1 MSPFSAHNF
10 RLPGN
15 RKARAARARLAGRAG
30 ITLSVVLVATLLP
43 SEAWAAPPG
52 DRSGV
57 TLPGLQKD
65 LKVKLNQV
73 AAAQMDDWAPTPVAL
88 PAKYEPNSVALPT
101 PASEPVPLSGSELVQ
116 VPNMP
121 VKIGKGT
128 GASSDPSGNWTVTL
142 DSREASEAADIDG
155 ALIVVTPPAD
165 STTVTPV
172 DVQLDYTKFKDIYGT
187 GWASRLKFRQL
198 PTCFL
203 QKPVQEGCSPA
214 DARDVPSTNDPSTGT
229 VKATVDPGS
238 SFGQGLRTMAVT
250 GGGGP
255 VVLAASDGGSGM
267 AGSYKASSL
276 SPSGSWTAGN
286 SGGGFSWTYPLTV
299 PAPPAGPSPKIAFS
313 YSSQAVDGK
322 TSVANSQAS
331 WIGDG
336 WDYEPGYV
344 ERRYRSCSDDVE
356 ANPTGA
362 NNNNATDKKKGD
374 LCWAGDNV
382 VMSLGGSTTELVH
395 DAASGKWIPANDD
408 GSRVELKTDAGE
420 TNGARGG
427 ENWVVTTRDGTR
439 YFFGRHDVDGP
450 GGSRPGTNSVLTVPV
465 YGNHPGEPC
474 NAPAFADSS
483 CSKQTA
489 WRWNLD
495 YVEDVHGN
503 AMIID
508 WAREDGRYAKNEKF
522 KAPVTYHRAG
532 HPTQISYGLR
542 NTNLSAAPA
551 AKIEFTV
558 DERCLK
564 EGACA
569 PAKFE
574 SKNYGDKQYWWDT
587 PSTLHCKTGS
597 DCYVSSPTF
606 WTRKRLT
613 AVTTKAQRTE
623 GSTDLLLVDRWSLA
637 HYFPEQRTDTSPP
650 LWLESI
656 LRTGYSTEKN
666 TAGAQLSE
674 SLPLVSFRP
683 NGKDMPNRVK
693 DGASDPR
700 PDFDRLRIE
709 NIASETG
716 GDIHVTYSEPCSPTE
731 PRPQPESNTSR
742 CYPVR
747 WSPDS
752 ALENPPLAWFNK
764 YVVTQVTEKDRVAL
778 QPDVTTTYDYEGG
791 AAWAKDTDEFSK
803 PTLRTY
809 SQWRGYA
816 SVVTKRGVTTPGYE
830 ATQQSESRARYFRG
844 MSGDAGRAK
853 VTVKDSNGADIA
865 EDYPQYQ
872 GIAAETTTY
881 TKAGGSPLSRT
892 VTYPWHEKSGERAR
906 PGNTTLYAYRSGTA
920 RTDEIQWLSNGSTRT
935 VRKRNT
941 FDKTYDPQ
949 FDTSYGL
956 IQAVQSEVATP
967 NGTGGEQLSD
977 QTCASTT
984 YVHNTTA
991 HVIGLAAGVR
1001 TTAGACSQKATGAL
1015 ISDTRNSYDA
1025 LNAFGAAPGKGLL
1038 YQADTNDGAGTGWI
1052 TTARTEYDTLGR
1064 PTKALDAANNPVTTV
1079 YSPPTGPAYTVT
1091 STNALGHA
1099 STTKNDPGRGVP
1111 VEGADAN
1118 GRKVTTTYDAL
1129 GRATAVWT
1137 PSQKP
1142 GTDKAAHT
1150 FAYEIK
1156 EHTPPTVTSATLQ
1169 DDGTYKQSI
1178 AIYDGLLRPRQ
1189 SQTDAVGGGRLIT
1202 DTLYNANGTVRR
1214 TNNSYLADNKPEKKI
1229 FIPESD
1235 TAVPNSTKVSYDGA
1249 GRTLRTTTFHAGDEK
1264 DSSTV
1269 EYGGEWTRSRTGM
1282 SPDGTTPLKGS
1293 RAVKTTTDALGRT
1306 TQVEHYTT
1314 TNVNGASNKTSYTYD
1329 QRNKLTKV
1337 TDTTNINTW
1346 SYTYDARGRMTES
1359 DDPDMGKSTFTYNN
1373 LDQQTSVTNSAGQA
1387 QFTTYDVLG
1396 RKTELR
1402 DNSITGPKVATWT
1415 YDTLPNAKGQ
1425 AVASIRWVGDTP
1437 LTSEVTGYDSEY
1449 RPTGSKITIPEITGT
1464 SDFPGTKGL
1473 AGTYTYNTAYTPTG
1487 KVQSTTLPATPG
1499 GLAAE
1504 KLITRYNADGM
1515 PQTMSGLAWYTA
1527 ETIYSPFGEVLRTA
1541 SGSAPNRVWTT
1552 NSFNPNTG
1560 RLSSTENHRETAPN
1574 LLSAT
1579 TYTYD
1584 AVGNPTSITDTR
1596 PGADAQLPPNPDRQ
1610 CFTYDALGQLVKAW
1624 TGKTDTC
1631 TEPTDLDPT
1640 HATTGPDGDGYWQEY
1655 QFDAIGNRTQL
1666 LDKDPSNGS
1675 TREKTTY
1682 TYGIDTGGGNK
1693 KQPHALAQA
1702 AKTTTKPGS
1711 TVNSLTTYAY
1721 DTLGN
1726 TTTRRIDGD
1735 TQTLTWDPR
1744 NKLTAASSPGIGAVA
1759 VTGLAGKCLDI
1770 DSTATPNASGAVP
1783 VQLLTCNES
1792 KAQQWRLSGG
1802 SVQALGKCLTA
1813 EGGEAV
1819 LKPCDPTNDAQK
1831 FTHRADKTLYSTKA
1845 QACVT
1850 VPNDNPAEGN
1860 DLDIY
1865 TCVAGA
1871 AAQQWTFSNTG
1882 TQYLY
1887 DASGNRLVEE
1897 TGSSRTLYLGEAE
1910 ITVNKAG
1917 QAMDAVRYYNS
1928 PGAPTTVRRTNG
1940 KTTGHTLS
1948 VQLADHHNTATTSVE
1963 QATGQTVTRRKS
1975 DPYGNPR
1982 GTQPGNWPGSRSF
1995 LGTGNDDNTT
2005 GLTHIG
2011 AREYEPTT
2019 GRFISVDPIID
2030 ITDPVQMNGYTYSN
2044 GNPISRMDP
2053 TGLESCFGYGY
2064 CGGGG
2069 ETNGAPVGEKP
2080 TATPPPPTKN
2090 KGKDCGIFS
2099 KCNLK
2104 KTVKNVNKFWNENK
2118 VVIVSFT
2125 TEIVV
2130 GTACV
2135 ATAAATGVATG
2146 GAGFALAVG
2155 CGALAGAA
2163 GAAVANMMDDKADH
2177 STMGVLSDMANG
2189 ALWGAAGGA
2198 AGAAAAPLLKAA
2210 GGAVSAASAPL
2221 LKAAGGA
2228 LKNAANKLRSGG
2240 SSCQTNSFVAG
2251 TLVLLADGTAKP
2263 IEEIDPGDK
2272 VLATDPETGETVAKE
2287 AAATILGEGSK
2298 NLVEITVDSDGD
2310 PSTPAEAITATGK
2323 HPFWVVNLSKWKDA
2337 AALQPGQWLRTSAGT
2352 HVQVTAVKGWT
2363 AQQAVVHN
2371 LTIADLHTYYVLAGA
2386 TPVLVHNCDLHD
2398 LARAESAKSTTS
2410 NTAGAVARDT
2420 YTGEW
2425 AYGESG
2431 AVPAQ
2436 IHPQLRGRLDD
2447 LMDQHGGSLE
2457 SWPAGE
2463 CAEFNAC
2470 NNLLFKLPTAHLDE
2484 IEYAT
2489 IIRKTGLNFPSCDN
2503 CRFLL
2508 GGGGAREAAK

>member
-1 MSPFSAHNF
+1 MSPLSAHNF

-43 SEAWAAPPG
+43 SQVWAAPPG

-57 TLPGLQKD
+57 NLPALQTD
-65 LKVKLNQV
+65 QKVKLNQI
-73 AAAQMDDWAPTPVAL
+73 AAAQMEDWAPTSVAR
-88 PAKYEPNSVALPT
+88 PAKYEANAVAPPAPGSV
-101 PASEPVPLSGSELVQ
+101 PVPLSGSGLVQ
-116 VPNMP
+116 VPNLP
-121 VKIGKGT
+121 VKIGKAA
-128 GASSDPSGNWTVTL
+128 GASADPSGTWTVTL
-142 DSREASEAADIDG
+142 DGRDASEAADIDG

-165 STTVTPV
+165 NATVTPV

-198 PTCFL
+198 PACFL
-203 QKPVQEGCSPA
+203 QTPAEDGCTPA
-214 DARDVPSTNDPSTGT
+214 DAKDVPTTNDPSTGT
-229 VKATVDPGS
+229 VMATVDPGS

-255 VVLAASDGGSGM
+255 VVLAASDSGSGM
-267 AGSYKASSL
+267 AGTYKATSL

-299 PAPPAGPSPKIAFS
+299 PAPPAGPAPKIAFS

-344 ERRYRSCSDDVE
+344 ERRYRSCSDDVD

-374 LCWAGDNV
+374 LCWAGPGDNV

-395 DAASGKWIPANDD
+395 DAATGKWIPANDD
-408 GSRVELKTDAGE
+408 GSRVEIKTDVGE

-427 ENWVVTTRDGTR
+427 EHWVVTTRDGTR
-439 YFFGRHDVDGP
+439 YFFGRHDVDGA
-450 GGSRPGTNSVLTVPV
+450 GGSRPVTNSVLTVPV
-465 YGNHPGEPC
+465 FGNHPGEPC
-474 NAPAFADSS
+474 YTQTFADSS

-532 HPTQISYGLR
+532 YPTQITYGLS

-558 DERCLK
+558 DERCLEENK
-564 EGACA
+564 CA
-569 PAKFE
+569 PANFE
-574 SKNYGDKQYWWDT
+574 SKNYGNKQYWWDT

-597 DCYVSSPTF
+597 DCYVGSPTF

-613 AVTTKAQRTE
+613 AVTTSAQRTA
-623 GSTDLLLVDRWSLA
+623 GATGLSYVDKWSLS

-650 LWLESI
+650 LWLDSI
-656 LRTGYSTEKN
+656 RRTGYSIPDSGGT
-666 TAGAQLSE
+666 QLSE

-693 DGASDPR
+693 DGANDPK

-709 NIASETG
+709 NIATETG
-716 GDIHVTYSEPCSPTE
+716 GDIHVTYSAPCAVDA
-731 PRPQPESNTSR
+731 PRPQPEANTSR
-742 CYPVR
+742 CYPVH

-752 ALENPPLAWFNK
+752 SLENPPLAWFNK
-764 YVVTQVTEKDRVAL
+764 YVVTEVTEKDRVAL
-778 QPDVTTTYDYEGG
+778 QPNVTTKYRYEGD
-791 AAWAKDTDEFSK
+791 AAWAKETDEFSK
-803 PTLRTY
+803 PKMRTY

-816 SVVTKRGVTTPGYE
+816 SVVTTRGVTTTGTYD

-865 EDYPQYQ
+865 EDLPQYQ

-881 TKAGGSPLSRT
+881 TKAGGNPHTRT
-892 VTYPWHEKSGERAR
+892 VTYPWSQKSGERAR
-906 PGNTTLYAYRSGTA
+906 PNNTTLYAYRSGTA
-920 RTDEIQWLSNGSTRT
+920 RTDEIQWISNGSTRT
-935 VRKRNT
+935 VRKHNT
-941 FDKTYDPQ
+941 

-956 IQAVQSEVATP
+956 IQTVQSEVATP

-984 YVHNTTA
+984 YVHNTTT
-991 HVIGLAAGVR
+991 HLIGLAAGIR

-1015 ISDTRNSYDA
+1015 ISDTRTSYDA
-1025 LNAFGAAPGKGLL
+1025 LNAFGAVPSKGLA
-1038 YQADTNDGAGTGWI
+1038 YQVDTNDGAGTGWI
-1052 TTARTEYDTLGR
+1052 TTARTEYDGLGR
-1064 PTKALDAANNPVTTV
+1064 PTKALDAQNNPVTTV
-1079 YSPPTGPAYTVT
+1079 YSPPVGPAFTVT
-1091 STNALGHA
+1091 STNALGHI

-1111 VEGADAN
+1111 VEEADAN
-1118 GRKVTTTYDAL
+1118 GRKVTTAYDAL

-1150 FAYEIK
+1150 FAYEVK

-1178 AIYDGLLRPRQ
+1178 AVYDGLLRQRQ
-1189 SQTDAVGGGRLIT
+1189 GQTDALGGGRLIT
-1202 DTLYNANGTVRR
+1202 DTIYNANGTVRR
-1214 TNNSYLADNKPEKKI
+1214 TNNSYLADGKPEKKI
-1229 FIPESD
+1229 FIPASD
-1235 TAVPNSTKVSYDGA
+1235 TAIPNYTQVAYDGV
-1249 GRTLRTTTFHAGDEK
+1249 GRTVRTTTFHGGTAQ

-1282 SPDGTTPLKGS
+1282 SADGTTPLKGS
-1293 RAVKTTTDALGRT
+1293 RGVQATTDALGRT
-1306 TQVEHYTT
+1306 SQVEYYTT
-1314 TNVNGASNKTSYTYD
+1314 SPTKLDVSTPSNKTSYTYD
-1329 QRNKLTKV
+1329 LRNKLTKV
-1337 TDTTNINTW
+1337 TDTANNTW
-1346 SYTYDARGRMTES
+1346 SYTYDARGRMTTSE
-1359 DDPDMGKSTFTYNN
+1359 DPDTGKSTFTYNN
-1373 LDQQTSVTNSAGQA
+1373 LDQQTSVTNSANQA

-1402 DNSITGPKVATWT
+1402 DNSATGRKVASWT
-1415 YDTLPNAKGQ
+1415 YDTLPSAKGQ
-1425 AVASIRWVGDTP
+1425 PVASIRWVGDTP

-1449 RPTGSKITIPEITGT
+1449 RPTGSKITIPEITRT
-1464 SDFPGTKGL
+1464 PEFPGTSGL
-1473 AGTYTYNTAYTPTG
+1473 AGTYAYTTTYTPTG
-1487 KVQSTTLPATPG
+1487 KVQSKTLPATPG

-1515 PQTMSGLAWYTA
+1515 PQTMSGLTWYTA
-1527 ETIYSPFGEVLRTA
+1527 ETVYSPFGEVLRTA
-1541 SGSAPNRVWTT
+1541 SGNAPHRVWTT

-1560 RLSSTENHRETAPN
+1560 RLSSTENHRETAPH

-1579 TYTYD
+1579 AYTYD
-1584 AVGNPTSITDTR
+1584 TVGNPTSITDTR
-1596 PGADAQLPPNPDRQ
+1596 PNATGQLPAEPDRQ

-1624 TGKTDTC
+1624 TGNTDTC

-1640 HATTGPDGDGYWQEY
+1640 HATAGPDGDGYWQEY

-1682 TYGIDTGGGNK
+1682 TYGIDNGGGNK

-1702 AKTTTKPGS
+1702 AKTTTKPGP

-1735 TQTLTWDPR
+1735 TQTLSWDPR
-1744 NKLTAASSPGIGAVA
+1744 NKLTSASSPGIGAVA
-1759 VTGLAGKCLDI
+1759 VTGLAGKCLDV
-1770 DSTATPNASGAVP
+1770 DSTATPNAGGALP

-1792 KAQQWRLSGG
+1792 KAQQWRLTGG
-1802 SVQALGKCLTA
+1802 TVQALGKCLTA

-1819 LKPCDPTNDAQK
+1819 LKPCDSTNDAQK

-1871 AAQQWTFSNTG
+1871 AAQQWSFSNTA

-1887 DASGNRLVEE
+1887 DASGNRLIEE

-1917 QAMDAVRYYNS
+1917 QALDAVRYYSS

-1940 KTTGHTLS
+1940 KTTGHSLS

-1963 QATGQTVTRRKS
+1963 QATGQTITRRKS

-1982 GTQPGNWPGSRSF
+1982 GTQPGNWPGSRTF

-2011 AREYEPTT
+2011 AREYEPAT
-2019 GRFISVDPIID
+2019 GRFISVDPVLN
-2030 ITDPVQMNGYTYSN
+2030 ITDPLQMNGYTYSN
-2044 GNPISRMDP
+2044 GNPISRADP
-2053 TGLESCFGYGY
+2053 TGLESCFGHGY

-2069 ETNGAPVGEKP
+2069 DTNGSYLHKKDPKP
-2080 TATPPPPTKN
+2080 PTPPKGNGEGPKN

-2099 KCNLK
+2099 KCNWN
-2104 KTVKNVNKFWNENK
+2104 KTVKSANKFWNENK
-2118 VVIVSFT
+2118 VMIVSIT

-2135 ATAAATGVATG
+2135 ATATAAGIGTG
-2146 GAGFALAVG
+2146 GAGFALAAG

-2177 STMGVLSDMANG
+2177 STMGVLSDMAEG
-2189 ALWGAAGGA
+2189 ALWGAAGGS
-2198 AGAAAAPLLKAA
+2198 AGAAAAPAAKA
-2210 GGAVSAASAPL
+2210 VASKVKCL
-2221 LKAAGGA
+2221 V
-2228 LKNAANKLRSGG
+2228 
-2240 SSCQTNSFVAG
+2240 NSFAAG
-2251 TLVLLADGTAKP
+2251 TLVLMADGTTKP
-2263 IEEIDPGDK
+2263 IEDLEPGEE
-2272 VLATDPETGETVAKE
+2272 VLATDPETGETAAKE
-2287 AAATILGEGSK
+2287 ITATISGEGVK
-2298 NLVEITVDSDGD
+2298 NLVEVAVDSDGN
-2310 PSTPAEAITATGK
+2310 PETPAGNITATDK
-2323 HPFWVVNLSKWKDA
+2323 HPFWVIDTAKWTDA
-2337 AALQPGQWLRTSAGT
+2337 TDLRPGNWLRTDGGAQ
-2352 HVQVTAVKGWT
+2352 VQIVEVKRRAARLAT
-2363 AQQAVVHN
+2363 VYN
-2371 LTIADLHTYYVLAGA
+2371 LSVSDIHTYYVLAGA
-2386 TPVLVHNCDLHD
+2386 RPVLVHNCNRGGLDFTDAERQKVYDANAAKNGGEYKCDYCGQRVERRGSRDADGNPVPGRPDDAQIDHIEP
-2398 LARAESAKSTTS
+2398 RAGGGHGGAH
-2410 NTAGAVARDT
+2410 NGAVACRRCNRDKST
-2420 YTGEW
+2420 KTMEDW
-2425 AYGESG
+2425 DDE
-2431 AVPAQ
+2431 
-2436 IHPQLRGRLDD
+2436 LRDFLD
-2447 LMDQHGGSLE
+2447 
-2457 SWPAGE
+2457 P
-2463 CAEFNAC
+2463 
-2470 NNLLFKLPTAHLDE
+2470 
-2484 IEYAT
+2484 
-2489 IIRKTGLNFPSCDN
+2489 
-2503 CRFLL
+2503 
-2508 GGGGAREAAK
+2508 

>member
-1 MSPFSAHNF
+1 M
-10 RLPGN
+10 
-15 RKARAARARLAGRAG
+15 
-30 ITLSVVLVATLLP
+30 P
-43 SEAWAAPPG
+43 SQAWAAPPG

-73 AAAQMDDWAPTPVAL
+73 AAAQMNDWEPTPVAL
-88 PAKYEPNSVALPT
+88 PPKYEPNAVTLPT

-165 STTVTPV
+165 GTAVTPV

-203 QKPVQEGCSPA
+203 EKPVQEGCSPA
-214 DARDVPSTNDPSTGT
+214 DAKDVPSTNDPSTGT

-299 PAPPAGPSPKIAFS
+299 PAPPAGPTPKIAFS

-395 DAASGKWIPANDD
+395 DASGKWIPANDD

-420 TNGARGG
+420 SNGARGG
-427 ENWVVTTRDGTR
+427 EHWVVTTRDGTR
-439 YFFGRHDVDGP
+439 YFFGRHDVDGSA
-450 GGSRPGTNSVLTVPV
+450 GSRPGTDSVLTVPV

-474 NAPAFADSS
+474 YTQTFADSS

-532 HPTQISYGLR
+532 YPTQISYGLR

-623 GSTDLLLVDRWSLA
+623 GSTDLLFVDRWSLA

-709 NIASETG
+709 NIATETG

-731 PRPQPESNTSR
+731 PRPQPEANTSR

-803 PTLRTY
+803 PTMRTY

-816 SVVTKRGVTTPGYE
+816 SVVTTRGVTTPGYE
-830 ATQQSESRARYFRG
+830 ATQQSQSRARYFRG

-853 VTVKDSNGADIA
+853 VTVKDSNGTDIA

-920 RTDEIQWLSNGSTRT
+920 RTDQIQWLSNGSTRT

-1025 LNAFGAAPGKGLL
+1025 LNAFGAAPSKGLL

-1064 PTKALDAANNPVTTV
+1064 PTKATDAANNPVTTV

-1091 STNALGHA
+1091 STNALGHT

-1111 VEGADAN
+1111 VEEADAN
-1118 GRKVTTTYDAL
+1118 GRKVTTAYDAL

-1142 GTDKAAHT
+1142 GTDDAAHT

-1156 EHTPPTVTSATLQ
+1156 EHTPPTITTATLQ

-1178 AIYDGLLRPRQ
+1178 EIYDGLLRPRQ
-1189 SQTDAVGGGRLIT
+1189 TQTDALGGGRLIT

-1249 GRTLRTTTFHAGDEK
+1249 GRTLRTTTFHAGDAK

-1346 SYTYDARGRMTES
+1346 SYTYDARGRMTAS
-1359 DDPDMGKSTFTYNN
+1359 DDPDTGRTTFTYNN

-1402 DNSITGPKVATWT
+1402 DNSIAGPKVATWT

-1473 AGTYTYNTAYTPTG
+1473 AGTYTYSTTYTPTG

-1560 RLSSTENHRETAPN
+1560 RLSSSENHRETAPN

-1624 TGKTDTC
+1624 TGKTGTC

-1640 HATTGPDGDGYWQEY
+1640 HATAGPDGDGYWQEY

-1682 TYGIDTGGGNK
+1682 TYGIDIGGGNK

-1702 AKTTTKPGS
+1702 AKTTTKPGL

-1744 NKLTAASSPGIGAVA
+1744 SKLTSASSPGIGAVA
-1759 VTGLAGKCLDI
+1759 VTGLAGKCLDV
-1770 DSTATPNASGAVP
+1770 DSTATPNAAGALP

-1792 KAQQWRLSGG
+1792 KAQQWRLTGG
-1802 SVQALGKCLTA
+1802 TVQALGKCLTA

-1819 LKPCDPTNDAQK
+1819 LKPCDPADDAQK

-1871 AAQQWTFSNTG
+1871 AAQQWTFANTG

-1917 QAMDAVRYYNS
+1917 QAMDAVRYYSS

-1940 KTTGHTLS
+1940 KTTGHSLS
-1948 VQLADHHNTATTSVE
+1948 AQLTDHHNTATTSVE

-2005 GLTHIG
+2005 ALTHIG
-2011 AREYEPTT
+2011 AREYEPAT
-2019 GRFISVDPIID
+2019 GRFMSVDPVID
-2030 ITDPVQMNGYTYSN
+2030 ITDPLQMNGYTYSN
-2044 GNPISRMDP
+2044 GNPISNADP
-2053 TGLESCFGYGY
+2053 SGLKYFAGHDDPGFQSSPQNVVQAAERYVRGYGSTKGN
-2064 CGGGG
+2064 GGG
-2069 ETNGAPVGEKP
+2069 P
-2080 TATPPPPTKN
+2080 KN

-2104 KTVKNVNKFWNENK
+2104 KTVKSVNKFWNENK
-2118 VVIVSFT
+2118 VMIVSIT

-2177 STMGVLSDMANG
+2177 STMGVLSDMAEG

-2198 AGAAAAPLLKAA
+2198 AGAAAAPI
-2210 GGAVSAASAPL
+2210 

-2228 LKNAANKLRSGG
+2228 LRAAASKIRPGGG
-2240 SSCQTNSFVAG
+2240 SCPIANSFATG
-2251 TLVLLADGTAKP
+2251 TFVLMADGTSKP
-2263 IEEIDPGDK
+2263 IEELEIGEQ
-2272 VLATDPETGETVAKE
+2272 VLATDPETGETVARDVT
-2287 AAATILGEGSK
+2287 ATILGTGSK
-2298 NLVEITVDSDGD
+2298 DLVEIKVDTDGD
-2310 PSTPAEAITATGK
+2310 PDTAPDLITATDK
-2323 HPFWVVNLSKWKDA
+2323 HPFWVISLAKWVDA
-2337 AALQPGQWLRTSAGT
+2337 AELQPGQWLRTGNGT
-2352 HVQVTAVKGWT
+2352 HVQVASVRKWATQKT
-2363 AQQAVVHN
+2363 TVHN
-2371 LTIADLHTYYVLAGA
+2371 LTVSDLHTYYVLAGA
-2386 TPVLVHNCDLHD
+2386 TPVLVHNCGGIEK
-2398 LARAESAKSTTS
+2398 AAKSAADSAPADATMSAAARFRGTKLIATGHS
-2410 NTAGAVARDT
+2410 GHSSRPAFYEPEIDSALADGGQIAGR
-2420 YTGEW
+2420 
-2425 AYGESG
+2425 G
-2431 AVPAQ
+2431 A
-2436 IHPQLRGRLDD
+2436 DN
-2447 LMDQHGGSLE
+2447 
-2457 SWPAGE
+2457 
-2463 CAEFNAC
+2463 CAEIRAC
-2470 NNLLFKLPTAHLDE
+2470 NALIAIH
-2484 IEYAT
+2484 
-2489 IIRKTGLNFPSCDN
+2489 
-2503 CRFLL
+2503 
-2508 GGGGAREAAK
+2508 GADFEAAVKRPLQLTDIEFLTVRSSTGAPEAACLSCQSVLVRRGATDLSR

>member
-1 MSPFSAHNF
+1 MSANNF

-43 SEAWAAPPG
+43 SQAWAAPPG

-65 LKVKLNQV
+65 LKVKLNQI
-73 AAAQMDDWAPTPVAL
+73 AAAQMDDWKATPVAR
-88 PAKYEPNSVALPT
+88 PAPYEANATAT
-101 PASEPVPLSGSELVQ
+101 PAPGSVPVPLNGSGLVQ
-116 VPNMP
+116 VPDLP
-121 VKIGKGT
+121 VKIGKAA
-128 GASSDPSGNWTVTL
+128 GAPADPSGTWTVTL
-142 DSREASEAADIDG
+142 EGREASEAADIDG

-165 STTVTPV
+165 GTGVTPV
-172 DVQLDYTKFKDIYGT
+172 DVQLEYKKFKDIYGT

-203 QKPVQEGCSPA
+203 QKPVQDGCSPA
-214 DARDVPSTNDPSTGT
+214 DGKDVPSTNDPSNGT
-229 VKATVDPGS
+229 IKATVDPGS
-238 SFGQGLRTMAVT
+238 SFGEGLRTMAVT

-255 VVLAASDGGSGM
+255 VVLAASDSGSGM
-267 AGSYKASSL
+267 AGSYKATSL

-374 LCWAGDNV
+374 LCWAGPGDNV
-382 VMSLGGSTTELVH
+382 VMSLGGATTELVH
-395 DAASGKWIPANDD
+395 DAATGKWIPTNDD

-427 ENWVVTTRDGTR
+427 EHWVVTTRDGTR
-439 YFFGRHDVDGP
+439 YFFGRHDVDGS
-450 GGSRPGTNSVLTVPV
+450 GGNRPVTDSVLTVPV
-465 YGNHPGEPC
+465 FGNHPGEPC

-508 WAREDGRYAKNEKF
+508 WAREEGRYAKNEKF

-532 HPTQISYGLR
+532 YPKQISYGLR
-542 NTNLSAAPA
+542 NTNLSGAPA

-558 DERCLK
+558 DERCLE
-564 EGACA
+564 EGKCTN
-569 PAKFE
+569 FE

-597 DCYVSSPTF
+597 DCYVGSPTF

-613 AVTTKAQRTE
+613 AVTTQAQRTD
-623 GSTDLLLVDRWSLA
+623 GSTDLSYVDKWSLS

-656 LRTGYSTEKN
+656 LRTGYSTQRN
-666 TAGAQLSE
+666 TAGTQLSE
-674 SLPLVSFRP
+674 SLPLVTFRP

-693 DGASDPR
+693 DGAGDPR

-709 NIASETG
+709 NIATETG
-716 GDIHVTYSEPCSPTE
+716 GDIHVTYSEPCAIDV
-731 PRPQPESNTSR
+731 PRPQPEANTSR
-742 CYPVR
+742 CFPVR

-752 ALENPPLAWFNK
+752 SLENPPLAWFNK
-764 YVVTQVTEKDRVAL
+764 YVVTQVTERDRVAL
-778 QPDVTTTYDYEGG
+778 QPDVTTTYEYEGD
-791 AAWAKDTDEFSK
+791 AAWAKETDEFSK
-803 PTLRTY
+803 PSMRTF

-816 SVVTKRGVTTPGYE
+816 SVVTKRGESTSGSHD
-830 ATQQSESRARYFRG
+830 ATQQSQSRARYFRG
-844 MSGDAGRAK
+844 MSGDAGRTK
-853 VTVKDSNGADIA
+853 VTIKDSKGADIA
-865 EDYPQYQ
+865 EDLPQYQ

-881 TKAGGSPLSRT
+881 AKAGAGDNNPLSRT

-906 PGNTTLYAYRSGTA
+906 PNNTTLYAYRSGTA

-949 FDTSYGL
+949 FDPSYGL
-956 IQAVQSEVATP
+956 IQAVESEVATP

-991 HVIGLAAGVR
+991 HVIGLAAGIR
-1001 TTAGACSQKATGAL
+1001 TTAGSCSQKATGAL
-1015 ISDTRNSYDA
+1015 ISDTRTSYDA
-1025 LNAFGAAPGKGLL
+1025 LNAFGAAPSKGLV
-1038 YQADTNDGAGTGWI
+1038 YQVDTNDGAGAGGWI

-1064 PTKALDAANNPVTTV
+1064 PTKATDAANNPVTTV
-1079 YSPPTGPAYTVT
+1079 YSPPTGSAFTVT
-1091 STNALGHA
+1091 STNALGHT

-1111 VEGADAN
+1111 VEEADAN
-1118 GRKVTTTYDAL
+1118 GRKVTTAYDAL

-1142 GTDKAAHT
+1142 GTDQAAHT

-1156 EHTPPTVTSATLQ
+1156 EHTPPTVTSAALQ

-1178 AIYDGLLRPRQ
+1178 TIYDGLLRQRQ
-1189 SQTDAVGGGRLIT
+1189 GQTDAVGGGRLIT
-1202 DTLYNANGTVRR
+1202 DTLYNTSGTVRR
-1214 TNNSYLADNKPEKKI
+1214 TNNSYLADGKPEKKI

-1235 TAVPNSTKVSYDGA
+1235 TVIPNYTRISYDGV
-1249 GRTLRTTTFHAGDEK
+1249 GRAVRTTTFHAGTEK

-1282 SPDGTTPLKGS
+1282 SADGTAPLKGS

-1306 TQVEHYTT
+1306 SQIEHYTT
-1314 TNVNGASNKTSYTYD
+1314 TNVGGASNKTSYTYD
-1329 QRNKLTKV
+1329 LRNKLSKV
-1337 TDTTNINTW
+1337 TDTNGNTW
-1346 SYTYDARGRMTES
+1346 SYTYDARGRMTAS
-1359 DDPDMGKSTFTYNN
+1359 DDPDTGTSTFTYNN

-1387 QFTTYDVLG
+1387 QFTIYDALG

-1402 DNSITGPKVATWT
+1402 DTATGPKVASWT
-1415 YDTLPNAKGQ
+1415 YDSLPNAKGQ
-1425 AVASIRWVGDTP
+1425 PVASTRWVGTNAF
-1437 LTSEVTGYDSEY
+1437 TSEVTSYDSEY
-1449 RPTGSKITIPEITGT
+1449 RPTGSKITIPAITGT
-1464 SDFPGTKGL
+1464 SDFPGTTGL
-1473 AGTYTYNTAYTPTG
+1473 AGTYTYSTTYTPTG

-1515 PQTMSGLAWYTA
+1515 PQTMSGLSWYTA

-1541 SGSAPNRVWTT
+1541 SGSAPHRVWTT

-1596 PGADAQLPPNPDRQ
+1596 PSADAQLPSTADRQ

-1624 TGKTDTC
+1624 TGETDSC

-1682 TYGIDTGGGNK
+1682 SYGIDIGGGNK

-1702 AKTTTKPGS
+1702 AKTTTKPGM

-1735 TQTLTWDPR
+1735 TQNLTWDPR
-1744 NKLTAASSPGIGAVA
+1744 GKLTSASSPGIGAVA
-1759 VTGLAGKCLDI
+1759 VTGLAGKCLDV
-1770 DSTATPNASGAVP
+1770 DSTATPNAAGALP

-1792 KAQQWRLSGG
+1792 KAQQWRLTGG
-1802 SVQALGKCLTA
+1802 TVQALGKCLTA

-1819 LKPCDPTNDAQK
+1819 LKPCDPADETQK

-1917 QAMDAVRYYNS
+1917 QAIDAVRYYNS

-1940 KTTGHTLS
+1940 KTTGHSLS
-1948 VQLADHHNTATTSVE
+1948 VQLTDHHNTATTSVE

-1982 GTQPGNWPGSRSF
+1982 GTQPGNWPGSRTF
-1995 LGTGNDDNTT
+1995 LGTGNDDYTT
-2005 GLTHIG
+2005 ALTHIG
-2011 AREYEPTT
+2011 AREYEPAT
-2019 GRFISVDPIID
+2019 GRFMSVDPVID
-2030 ITDPVQMNGYTYSN
+2030 ITDPLQMNGYTYSN
-2044 GNPISRMDP
+2044 GNPISNADP
-2053 TGLESCFGYGY
+2053 SGLKYFAGHDDGGFQSAPQNVVQAADRYVRGYGSTKGNS
-2064 CGGGG
+2064 GG
-2069 ETNGAPVGEKP
+2069 P
-2080 TATPPPPTKN
+2080 KN

-2104 KTVKNVNKFWNENK
+2104 KTVKNAEKFWNENK
-2118 VVIVSFT
+2118 VMIVSIT

-2146 GAGFALAVG
+2146 GAGFALAAG

-2177 STMGVLSDMANG
+2177 STMGVLSDMAEG

-2198 AGAAAAPLLKAA
+2198 AGAAAAP
-2210 GGAVSAASAPL
+2210 V

-2228 LKNAANKLRSGG
+2228 LKSAASKIRPGGG
-2240 SSCQTNSFVAG
+2240 SCAIRNSFATG
-2251 TLVLLADGTAKP
+2251 TLVLMADGTSKP
-2263 IEEIDPGDK
+2263 IEELEIGEQ
-2272 VLATDPETGETVAKE
+2272 VLATDPETGETVAKDVT
-2287 AAATILGEGSK
+2287 ATILGSGSK
-2298 NLVEITVDSDGD
+2298 DLVEIKVDTDRAPD
-2310 PSTPAEAITATGK
+2310 TAPDLITATDK
-2323 HPFWVVNLSKWKDA
+2323 HPFWVVDLEKWMDA
-2337 AALQPGQWLRTSAGT
+2337 AELQPGQWLRTSSGT
-2352 HVQVTAVKGWT
+2352 HVQVASVKKWTTKQTA
-2363 AQQAVVHN
+2363 VHN
-2371 LTIADLHTYYVLAGA
+2371 LTVADLHTYYVLAGA
-2386 TPVLVHNCDLHD
+2386 TPVLVHNCGNVYRSDTRDPSEIFDGGFAPKGDNMNLEEHVAGVSGVYTPD
-2398 LARAESAKSTTS
+2398 SGFVSTTTS
-2410 NTAGAVARDT
+2410 KSHALSRKGHTYVIDSRGASGGIDVNKKIPGNVHANEAEIAVPRAIDSCHIRGCWHEK
-2420 YTGEW
+2420 TGEW
-2425 AYGESG
+2425 IPNPNY
-2431 AVPAQ
+2431 
-2436 IHPQLRGRLDD
+2436 
-2447 LMDQHGGSLE
+2447 
-2457 SWPAGE
+2457 
-2463 CAEFNAC
+2463 
-2470 NNLLFKLPTAHLDE
+2470 
-2484 IEYAT
+2484 
-2489 IIRKTGLNFPSCDN
+2489 
-2503 CRFLL
+2503 
-2508 GGGGAREAAK
+2508 RE